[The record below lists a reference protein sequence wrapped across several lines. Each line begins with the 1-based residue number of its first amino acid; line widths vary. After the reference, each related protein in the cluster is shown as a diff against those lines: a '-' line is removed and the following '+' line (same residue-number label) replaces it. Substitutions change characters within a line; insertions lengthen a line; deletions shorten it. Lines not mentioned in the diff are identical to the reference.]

1 MIDLLGRR
9 PFTSKD
15 DMDKWLDEHRKEVKL
30 PPSAEG
36 EVDGPFPDPAP
47 VPAPIAKAL
56 DDPRMLRP

>member
-30 PPSAEG
+30 PPPTEG
-36 EVDGPFPDPAP
+36 EVDSPFPDPAP